1 MRNKALKNIRDGLE
15 TYLGKDTQF
24 EDTRVEEVTNQFPG
38 TVTVN
43 RFIGIDIQ
51 EVRAKDREI
60 GAFGSLIKDYTCQ
73 IVVLVKGADYD
84 KMKDELDIIV
94 HRTLRY
100 LALDTGG
107 LNGLQDTVDS
117 DIERIITYKVNG
129 ILYGN
134 GKMKSGSL
142 GHLCTITVIITTET
156 HFV

>member
-1 MRNKALKNIRDGLE
+1 MRNKALKNLRDGLE
-15 TYLGKDTQF
+15 AYLGKDTLF

-38 TVTVN
+38 IVTVN
-43 RFIGIDIQ
+43 TFIGIDIQ
-51 EVRAKDREI
+51 EVKAQDREI

-73 IVVLVKGADYD
+73 IIVLVKGADYD
-84 KMKDELDIIV
+84 KMKDDLDTIV

-117 DIERIITYKVNG
+117 DIERVITYRVNG
-129 ILYGN
+129 IAYGN
-134 GKMKSGSL
+134 GKMKGGAL
-142 GHLCTITVIITTET
+142 GHICTITVIITTET